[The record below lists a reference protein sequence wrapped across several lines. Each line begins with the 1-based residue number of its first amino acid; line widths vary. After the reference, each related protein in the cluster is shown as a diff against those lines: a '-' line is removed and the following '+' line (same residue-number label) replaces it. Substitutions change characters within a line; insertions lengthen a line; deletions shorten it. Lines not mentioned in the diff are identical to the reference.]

1 MPIGELSRR
10 VGVSS
15 DTLRAWERRYGLLKP
30 SRTPGN
36 ARRYTPVDEAR
47 VRLMKRYLDE
57 QMPTAQA
64 AELAT
69 GALFSVRP
77 GQATGVTGDAARE
90 TSEEMREALD
100 RFDETA
106 AQRALEKLFAEYST
120 TAVIGDVLLP
130 YLREVGERWAANH
143 VTVAQEHFASNF
155 LHARLMALSRGWDRG
170 LGPRSLLACAP
181 DEQHTFGLI
190 AFGIALHHLG
200 WRITYLGAATPV
212 EMLAPT
218 AELIHAD
225 LIVVS
230 ASACA
235 DLGSQ
240 VEGLAVVGRH
250 WPVWLAGA
258 GTTAEL
264 ASACAARHLDEDPIA
279 AAGSVAAARSN
290 PRT

>member
-30 SRTPGN
+30 RRTAGN

-47 VRLMKRYLDE
+47 IRLMKRYLEDRV
-57 QMPTAQA
+57 PTAQA

-69 GALFSVRP
+69 AALFTVRP
-77 GQATGVTGDAARE
+77 GHATGVSDDEVRAASR
-90 TSEEMREALD
+90 EMREALD

-120 TAVIGDVLLP
+120 TTLIGDVLLP
-130 YLREVGERWAANH
+130 YLHDVGERWAANH

-170 LGPRSLLACAP
+170 LGPRALLACAP
-181 DEQHTFGLI
+181 GEQHTFGLI
-190 AFGIALHHLG
+190 AFGIALHQLG
-200 WRITYLGAATPV
+200 WRITYLGASTPI
-212 EMLAPT
+212 EMLPPT
-218 AELIHAD
+218 AELIHPD
-225 LIVVS
+225 LVMVS

-235 DLGSQ
+235 DLRAEISA
-240 VEGLAVVGRH
+240 LAGVAAD

-264 ASACAARHLDEDPIA
+264 AAACAARHLDEDPITA
-279 AAGSVAAARSN
+279 ASSVAAARSR
-290 PRT
+290 PHP